1 MLTNLKK
8 CKLFVTLKHVRVLS
22 VVTLFNFYFTAAQ
35 KRLFTEKKKNHSMF
49 KYFIVTCKLKIQHL
63 SDLHYASL
71 HAGT

>member
-1 MLTNLKK
+1 MKK
-8 CKLFVTLKHVRVLS
+8 TFVMK
-22 VVTLFNFYFTAAQ
+22 
-35 KRLFTEKKKNHSMF
+35 EKKNP